1 MKDKRSIRNLLVIAA
16 VIAVSFFILPQ
27 FFVPRDD
34 VGLVRYILN
43 GLVNNSSGVD
53 KYIDWGIFRAGDTD
67 VGKTYSS
74 YITEK
79 EKQMYKKVFLAS
91 FSASFKMTGAKMSDF
106 SNWRLYSQE
115 TQKTTVA
122 VTGKGGT
129 VYLTLSNP
137 KYGPKK
143 LINLQWKQKEPSQP

>member
-34 VGLVRYILN
+34 VGLARYILN

-53 KYIDWGIFRAGDTD
+53 KYIDWGIFKAGDTD

-79 EKQMYKKVFLAS
+79 EKQMYKKVFLVS
-91 FSASFKMTGAKMSDF
+91 FSASFKMTGAKMGDF
-106 SNWRLYSQE
+106 SNWRLYAQDS
-115 TQKTTVA
+115 QKTTVA

-129 VYLTLSNP
+129 VYLSLSNP
-137 KYGPKK
+137 KYGLKK
-143 LINLQWKQKEPSQP
+143 LISLQWKQKEPSQP

>member
-1 MKDKRSIRNLLVIAA
+1 MKDKRPIRNLLIMAA
-16 VIAVSFFILPQ
+16 VIIACVFVLPQ

-34 VGLVRYILN
+34 VGLSRYILT
-43 GLVNNSSGVD
+43 GMANNSSWVE
-53 KYIDWGIFRAGDTD
+53 KYIDWGLFKAGDTD
-67 VGKTYSS
+67 VGKTYSG
-74 YITEK
+74 YITQK

-91 FSASFKMTGAKMSDF
+91 FSASFKMTGAKMADF
-106 SNWRLYSQE
+106 SNWRLYAQE
-115 TQKTTVA
+115 DQKTTVA

-143 LINLQWKQKEPSQP
+143 LINLQWKQKD

>member
-1 MKDKRSIRNLLVIAA
+1 MKDKKKAKALLIIAA
-16 VIAVSFFILPQ
+16 VIAVCIFILPQ

-34 VGLVRYILN
+34 VDLGRYILT
-43 GLVNNSSGVD
+43 GLANNSSGVE
-53 KYIDWGIFRAGDTD
+53 KYIDWGIFKAGDTD

-91 FSASFKMTGAKMSDF
+91 FSASFKMTGAKMGDF

-115 TQKTTVA
+115 NQKTTVA

-129 VYLTLSNP
+129 VYLTLFNP

-143 LINLQWKQKEPSQP
+143 LVSLQWKTK